1 MTTSYSHCQLIADSG
16 STKTDW
22 ALLAGE
28 TLVCQCQTQGINPFH
43 QSAEVIDRV
52 LREELLPSLPVEA
65 TVGHVAFYGSGLR
78 PELQPMMR
86 QLLMSVF
93 LHADVQAE
101 GDLLGAARAVCG
113 RAEGIAC
120 ILGTGANSGL
130 YDGQNIV
137 MNTPPLGYI
146 LGDEGSGAVLGRQF
160 LNLIFKESAQSALRE
175 AFLSEFH
182 LTMADVIDRVYRQP
196 LANRWLA
203 SLSPFIH
210 RNLDRDGVRSM
221 VIDNFRQFFRRNLT
235 AYQRQDLPV
244 GFVGS
249 MAFYY
254 CSELKVAAEAEGYC
268 IGTVLKSPLE
278 GLIAYHQAEN
288 F

>member
-1 MTTSYSHCQLIADSG
+1 M
-16 STKTDW
+16 
-22 ALLAGE
+22 
-28 TLVCQCQTQGINPFH
+28 
-43 QSAEVIDRV
+43 
-52 LREELLPSLPVEA
+52 
-65 TVGHVAFYGSGLR
+65 
-78 PELQPMMR
+78 
-86 QLLMSVF
+86 
-93 LHADVQAE
+93 
-101 GDLLGAARAVCG
+101 
-113 RAEGIAC
+113 
-120 ILGTGANSGL
+120 
-130 YDGQNIV
+130 
-137 MNTPPLGYI
+137 
-146 LGDEGSGAVLGRQF
+146 LGRQF

-268 IGTVLKSPLE
+268 VGTVLKSPLE